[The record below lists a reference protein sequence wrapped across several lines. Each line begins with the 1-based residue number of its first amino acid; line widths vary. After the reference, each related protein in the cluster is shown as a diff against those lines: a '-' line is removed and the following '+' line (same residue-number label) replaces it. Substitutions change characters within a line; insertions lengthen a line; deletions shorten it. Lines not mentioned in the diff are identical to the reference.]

1 MTKTKSENLKQKS
14 EDNSLLLQKSNAFSS
29 YKIKQDYETVYYF
42 LKDNGFSE
50 NFITNLRKV
59 KGFIL
64 INNQPSTT
72 KSFLPKDSILSICN
86 NPNPKTTIMHC
97 KLPLDIVY
105 EDAYYLLVNKPSG
118 ISTMPNRSHYSENL
132 GGAICHYLQNN
143 QPDFTLRIL
152 NRLDK
157 DTSGLVLVAKNSIAQ
172 KDIKNIEKTYL
183 AICEGKIDKSCTIS
197 KPILTI
203 CENGVNLQKRVISE
217 KGQEATT
224 SITPVK
230 IMDECTLLSIKLQHG
245 RTHQIRVHLASIGHP
260 LVGDQLYGKISDKIN
275 HAALCCTELSFYH
288 PYLKKKLCFTA
299 PLPQDFLML
308 THSCV

>member
-1 MTKTKSENLKQKS
+1 MRETKSDNLKTKPEEKTPLFEKVKS
-14 EDNSLLLQKSNAFSS
+14 FSS
-29 YKIKQDYETVYYF
+29 YKITKDYDSVYYY

-59 KGFIL
+59 KGYIL
-64 INNQPSTT
+64 IDNQIATT
-72 KSFLPKDSILSICN
+72 KSFLPKNATLSICN
-86 NPNPKTTIMHC
+86 NPNQKTTIMHC
-97 KLPLDIVY
+97 ILPLDIVY

-183 AICEGKIDKSCTIS
+183 ALCEGVIDEPCTIS
-197 KPILTI
+197 KPILTVRD
-203 CENGVNLQKRVISE
+203 NGVNQQKRVVSE
-217 KGQEATT
+217 QGQAATT
-224 SITPVK
+224 FVLPIKT
-230 IMDECTLLSIKLQHG
+230 IENTTLLSITLKQG
-245 RTHQIRVHLASIGHP
+245 RTHQIRLHLSSIGHP
-260 LVGDQLYGKISDKIN
+260 LVGDALYGKASDRIN
-275 HAALCCTELSFYH
+275 HTALCCNKLSFYH
-288 PYLKKKLCFTA
+288 PYLKKKLSFSA
-299 PLPQDFLML
+299 PLPQDFLSL
-308 THSCV
+308 I

>member
-1 MTKTKSENLKQKS
+1 MREIKSDNLKTKPEEKTQFFEKAKS
-14 EDNSLLLQKSNAFSS
+14 FSS
-29 YKIKQDYETVYYF
+29 YKITKDYDSVYYF

-59 KGFIL
+59 KGYIL
-64 INNQPSTT
+64 IDNQIATT
-72 KSFLPKDSILSICN
+72 KSFLPKNATLSICN
-86 NPNPKTTIMHC
+86 NPNQKTTIMHC
-97 KLPLDIVY
+97 ILPLDIVY

-183 AICEGKIDKSCTIS
+183 ALCEGVIDEPCTIS
-197 KPILTI
+197 KPILTVRD
-203 CENGVNLQKRVISE
+203 NGVNQQKRVVSE
-217 KGQEATT
+217 QGQAATT
-224 SITPVK
+224 FVLPIKT
-230 IMDECTLLSIKLQHG
+230 IENTTLLSITLKQG
-245 RTHQIRVHLASIGHP
+245 RTHQIRLHLSSIGHP
-260 LVGDQLYGKISDKIN
+260 LVGDALYGKASDRIN
-275 HAALCCTELSFYH
+275 HAALCCNKLSFYH
-288 PYLKKKLCFTA
+288 PYLKKKLSFSA
-299 PLPQDFLML
+299 PLPQDFLSL
-308 THSCV
+308 I

>member
-1 MTKTKSENLKQKS
+1 MRETKSDNLKTKPEEKTPLFEKVKS
-14 EDNSLLLQKSNAFSS
+14 FSS
-29 YKIKQDYETVYYF
+29 YKITKDYDSVYYY

-59 KGFIL
+59 KGYIL
-64 INNQPSTT
+64 IDSQIATT
-72 KSFLPKDSILSICN
+72 KSFLPKNATLSICN
-86 NPNPKTTIMHC
+86 NPNQKTTIMHC
-97 KLPLDIVY
+97 ILPLDIVY

-183 AICEGKIDKSCTIS
+183 ALCEGVIDEPCTIS
-197 KPILTI
+197 KPILTVRD
-203 CENGVNLQKRVISE
+203 NGVNQQKRVVSE
-217 KGQEATT
+217 QGQAATT
-224 SITPVK
+224 FVLPIKT
-230 IMDECTLLSIKLQHG
+230 IENTTLLSITLKQG
-245 RTHQIRVHLASIGHP
+245 RTHQIRLHLSSIGHP
-260 LVGDQLYGKISDKIN
+260 LVGDALYGKASDRIN
-275 HAALCCTELSFYH
+275 HTALCCNKLSFYH
-288 PYLKKKLCFTA
+288 PYLKKKLSFSA
-299 PLPQDFLML
+299 PLPQDFLSL
-308 THSCV
+308 I

>member
-1 MTKTKSENLKQKS
+1 MRETKSDNLKTKPEEKTQFFEKAKS
-14 EDNSLLLQKSNAFSS
+14 FSS
-29 YKIKQDYETVYYF
+29 YKITKDYDSVYYF

-59 KGFIL
+59 KGYIL
-64 INNQPSTT
+64 IDNQIATT
-72 KSFLPKDSILSICN
+72 KSFLPKNATLSICN
-86 NPNPKTTIMHC
+86 NPNQKTTIMHC
-97 KLPLDIVY
+97 ILPLDIVY

-183 AICEGKIDKSCTIS
+183 ALCEGVIDEPCTIS
-197 KPILTI
+197 KPILTVRD
-203 CENGVNLQKRVISE
+203 NGVNQQKRVVSE
-217 KGQEATT
+217 QGQAATT
-224 SITPVK
+224 FVEPIKT
-230 IMDECTLLSIKLQHG
+230 IENTTLLSITLKQG
-245 RTHQIRVHLASIGHP
+245 RTHQIRLHLSSIGHP
-260 LVGDQLYGKISDKIN
+260 LVGDALYGKASDRIN
-275 HAALCCTELSFYH
+275 HAALCCNKLSFYH
-288 PYLKKKLCFTA
+288 PYLKKKLSFSA
-299 PLPQDFLML
+299 PLPQDFLSL
-308 THSCV
+308 I

>member
-1 MTKTKSENLKQKS
+1 MRETKSDNLKTKPEEKTQFFEKAKS
-14 EDNSLLLQKSNAFSS
+14 FSS
-29 YKIKQDYETVYYF
+29 YKITKDYDSVYYF

-59 KGFIL
+59 KGYIL
-64 INNQPSTT
+64 IDNQIATT
-72 KSFLPKDSILSICN
+72 KSFLPKNATLSICN
-86 NPNPKTTIMHC
+86 NPNQKTTIMHC
-97 KLPLDIVY
+97 ILPLDIVY

-183 AICEGKIDKSCTIS
+183 ALCEGVIDEPCTIS
-197 KPILTI
+197 KPILTVRN
-203 CENGVNLQKRVISE
+203 NGVNQQKRVVSE
-217 KGQEATT
+217 QGQAATT
-224 SITPVK
+224 FVEPIKT
-230 IMDECTLLSIKLQHG
+230 IENTTLLSITLKQG
-245 RTHQIRVHLASIGHP
+245 RTHQIRLHLSSIGHP
-260 LVGDQLYGKISDKIN
+260 LVGDALYGKASDRIN
-275 HAALCCTELSFYH
+275 HAALCCNKLSFYH
-288 PYLKKKLCFTA
+288 PYLKKKLSFSA
-299 PLPQDFLML
+299 PLPQDFLSL
-308 THSCV
+308 I

>member
-1 MTKTKSENLKQKS
+1 MRETKSDNLKTKPEEKTQFFEKAKS
-14 EDNSLLLQKSNAFSS
+14 FSS
-29 YKIKQDYETVYYF
+29 YKITKDYDSVYYF

-59 KGFIL
+59 KGYIL
-64 INNQPSTT
+64 IDNQIATT
-72 KSFLPKDSILSICN
+72 KSFLPKNATLSICN
-86 NPNPKTTIMHC
+86 NPNQKTTIMHC
-97 KLPLDIVY
+97 ILPLDIVY

-183 AICEGKIDKSCTIS
+183 ALCEGVIDEPCTIS
-197 KPILTI
+197 KPILTVRD
-203 CENGVNLQKRVISE
+203 NGVNQQKRVVSE
-217 KGQEATT
+217 QGQAATT
-224 SITPVK
+224 FVLPIKT
-230 IMDECTLLSIKLQHG
+230 IENTTLLSITLKQG
-245 RTHQIRVHLASIGHP
+245 RTHQIRLHLSSIGHP
-260 LVGDQLYGKISDKIN
+260 LVGDALYGKASDRIN
-275 HAALCCTELSFYH
+275 HAALCCNKFSFYH
-288 PYLKKKLCFTA
+288 PYLKKKLSFSA
-299 PLPQDFLML
+299 PLLQDFLSL
-308 THSCV
+308 I

>member
-1 MTKTKSENLKQKS
+1 MREIKSDNLKTKPEEKTQFFEKAKS
-14 EDNSLLLQKSNAFSS
+14 FSS
-29 YKIKQDYETVYYF
+29 YKITKDYDSVYYF

-59 KGFIL
+59 KGYIL
-64 INNQPSTT
+64 IDNQIATT
-72 KSFLPKDSILSICN
+72 KSFLPKNATLSICN
-86 NPNPKTTIMHC
+86 NPNQKTTIMHC
-97 KLPLDIVY
+97 ILPLDIVY

-183 AICEGKIDKSCTIS
+183 ALCEGVIDEPCTIS
-197 KPILTI
+197 KPILTVRD
-203 CENGVNLQKRVISE
+203 NGVNQQKRVVSE
-217 KGQEATT
+217 QGQAATT
-224 SITPVK
+224 FVEPIKT
-230 IMDECTLLSIKLQHG
+230 IENTTLLSITLKQG
-245 RTHQIRVHLASIGHP
+245 RTHQIRLHLSSIGHP
-260 LVGDQLYGKISDKIN
+260 LVGDALYGKASDRIN
-275 HAALCCTELSFYH
+275 HAALCCNKLSFYH
-288 PYLKKKLCFTA
+288 PYLKKKLSFSA
-299 PLPQDFLML
+299 PLPQDFLSL
-308 THSCV
+308 I

>member
-1 MTKTKSENLKQKS
+1 MRETKSDNLKTKPEEKTQFFEKAKS
-14 EDNSLLLQKSNAFSS
+14 FSS
-29 YKIKQDYETVYYF
+29 YKITKDYDSVYYF

-59 KGFIL
+59 KGYIL
-64 INNQPSTT
+64 IDNQIATT
-72 KSFLPKDSILSICN
+72 KSFLPKNATLSICN
-86 NPNPKTTIMHC
+86 NPNQKTTIMHC
-97 KLPLDIVY
+97 ILPLDIVY
-105 EDAYYLLVNKPSG
+105 EDAYYLLINKPSG

-183 AICEGKIDKSCTIS
+183 ALCEGVIDEPCTIS

-203 CENGVNLQKRVISE
+203 RDNGVNQQKRVVSE
-217 KGQEATT
+217 QGQAATT
-224 SITPVK
+224 FVLPIKT
-230 IMDECTLLSIKLQHG
+230 IENTTLLSITLKQG
-245 RTHQIRVHLASIGHP
+245 RTHQIRLHLSSIGHP
-260 LVGDQLYGKISDKIN
+260 LVGDALYGKASDRIN
-275 HAALCCTELSFYH
+275 HAALCCNKLSFYH
-288 PYLKKKLCFTA
+288 PYLKKKLSFSA
-299 PLPQDFLML
+299 PLPQDFLSL
-308 THSCV
+308 I

>member
-1 MTKTKSENLKQKS
+1 MRETKSDNLKTKPEEKTQFFEKTKS
-14 EDNSLLLQKSNAFSS
+14 FSS
-29 YKIKQDYETVYYF
+29 YKITKDYDSVYYF

-59 KGFIL
+59 KGYIL
-64 INNQPSTT
+64 IDNQIATT
-72 KSFLPKDSILSICN
+72 KSFLPKNATLSICN
-86 NPNPKTTIMHC
+86 NPNQKTTIMHC
-97 KLPLDIVY
+97 ILPLDIVY

-183 AICEGKIDKSCTIS
+183 ALCEGVIDEPCTIS
-197 KPILTI
+197 KPILTVRD
-203 CENGVNLQKRVISE
+203 NGVNQQKRVVSE
-217 KGQEATT
+217 QGQAATT
-224 SITPVK
+224 FVVPVK
-230 IMDECTLLSIKLQHG
+230 TIENATLLSITLKQG
-245 RTHQIRVHLASIGHP
+245 RTHQIRLHLSSIGHP
-260 LVGDQLYGKISDKIN
+260 LVGDALYGKASDKIN
-275 HAALCCTELSFYH
+275 HAALCCNKLSFYH
-288 PYLKKKLCFTA
+288 PYLKKKLSFSA
-299 PLPQDFLML
+299 PLPQDFLSL
-308 THSCV
+308 I

>member
-1 MTKTKSENLKQKS
+1 MRETKSDNLKTKPEEKTQFFEKAKS
-14 EDNSLLLQKSNAFSS
+14 FSS
-29 YKIKQDYETVYYF
+29 YKITKDYDSVYYF

-59 KGFIL
+59 KGYIL
-64 INNQPSTT
+64 IDNQIATT
-72 KSFLPKDSILSICN
+72 KSFLPKNATLSICN
-86 NPNPKTTIMHC
+86 NPNQKTTIMHC
-97 KLPLDIVY
+97 ILPLDIVY

-183 AICEGKIDKSCTIS
+183 TLCEGVIDEPCTIS
-197 KPILTI
+197 KPILTVRD
-203 CENGVNLQKRVISE
+203 NGVNQQKRVVSE
-217 KGQEATT
+217 QGQAATT
-224 SITPVK
+224 FVEPIKT
-230 IMDECTLLSIKLQHG
+230 IENTTLLSITLKQG
-245 RTHQIRVHLASIGHP
+245 RTHQIRLHLSSIGHP
-260 LVGDQLYGKISDKIN
+260 LVGDALYGKASDRIN
-275 HAALCCTELSFYH
+275 HAALCCNKLSFYH
-288 PYLKKKLCFTA
+288 PYLKKKLSFSA
-299 PLPQDFLML
+299 PLPQDFLSL
-308 THSCV
+308 I

>member
-1 MTKTKSENLKQKS
+1 MRETKSDNLKKKPEEKTQFFEKAKS
-14 EDNSLLLQKSNAFSS
+14 FSS
-29 YKIKQDYETVYYF
+29 YKITKDYDSVYYF

-59 KGFIL
+59 KGYIL
-64 INNQPSTT
+64 IDNQIATT
-72 KSFLPKDSILSICN
+72 KSFLPKNATLSICN
-86 NPNPKTTIMHC
+86 NPNQKTTIMHC
-97 KLPLDIVY
+97 ILPLDIVY

-183 AICEGKIDKSCTIS
+183 ALCEGVIDEPCTIS
-197 KPILTI
+197 KPILTVRD
-203 CENGVNLQKRVISE
+203 NGVNQQKRVVSE
-217 KGQEATT
+217 QGQAATT
-224 SITPVK
+224 FVLPIKT
-230 IMDECTLLSIKLQHG
+230 IENTTLLSITLKQG
-245 RTHQIRVHLASIGHP
+245 RTHQIRLHLSSIGHP
-260 LVGDQLYGKISDKIN
+260 LVGDALYGKASDRIN
-275 HAALCCTELSFYH
+275 HAALCCNKLSFYH
-288 PYLKKKLCFTA
+288 PYLKKKLSFSA
-299 PLPQDFLML
+299 PLPQDFLSL
-308 THSCV
+308 I